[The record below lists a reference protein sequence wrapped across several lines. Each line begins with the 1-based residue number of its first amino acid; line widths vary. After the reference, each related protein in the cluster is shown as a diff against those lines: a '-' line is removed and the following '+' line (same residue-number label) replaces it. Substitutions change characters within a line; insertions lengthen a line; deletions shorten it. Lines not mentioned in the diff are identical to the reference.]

1 MWMQTSVFLCHWSRK
16 GGNKHPYRE
25 RIIWLRARGLTV
37 AIYCGGAKERPQ
49 RVQPIWSLNRA
60 VTNSSDN
67 PVSSANIGPECL
79 KVNGDCQALC
89 DESSQTDNLSACPQ
103 TFSCQ
108 IMWSQRSEIMEL
120 FLFIYL
126 FFSFLFPL
134 WEICTDR
141 LTQSLLLSTTT
152 KQLKI
157 L

>member
-67 PVSSANIGPECL
+67 PVSGANIGPECL
-79 KVNGDCQALC
+79 KVNRDCQALC

>member
-37 AIYCGGAKERPQ
+37 AIYWGGAKERPQ

-67 PVSSANIGPECL
+67 PVSGANIGPECL

-120 FLFIYL
+120 FLFIFF